1 MRGYT
6 HVFGSVSPQDGERIR
21 LILPPADTSAL
32 SFYLAAVSRR
42 HPQKHLLMF
51 MDRAGWH
58 QAKALVVPDNI
69 TVNGLPP
76 YSPQGNPQELVWREV
91 RRHPFGNH
99 DYVSMDT
106 VETALER
113 RLAQLESSPA
123 QIQSPAGF
131 DWIIA
136 SRHRKQWRL
145 CGIWQKCSLGQSNAV
160 SAQPSERELS
170 QLAAASSAE
179 TGS

>member
-1 MRGYT
+1 M
-6 HVFGSVSPQDGERIR
+6 
-21 LILPPADTSAL
+21 
-32 SFYLAAVSRR
+32 SFYLAEVSRR
-42 HPQKHLLMF
+42 HPQEHILMF
-51 MDRAGWH
+51 MDRTGRH
-58 QAKALVVPDNI
+58 QAKALVVPDNL
-69 TVNGLPP
+69 TVDWLPP
-76 YSPQGNPQELVWREV
+76 YNPPYNPQELVWREV

-136 SRHRKQWRL
+136 SRHRKQWQLR
-145 CGIWQKCSLGQSNAV
+145 GIWQKCSLMKNKTHLDKQK
-160 SAQPSERELS
+160 
-170 QLAAASSAE
+170 
-179 TGS
+179 

>member
-1 MRGYT
+1 MFEDEARCGRRSDPIRGWAPPGCRPEVPTPRVREYT
-6 HVFGSVSPQDGERIR
+6 HVFGSVSLPAGERIR

-32 SFYLAAVSRR
+32 SFYLAVVSRR

-69 TVNGLPP
+69 TVDGLPP
-76 YSPQGNPQELVWREV
+76 YSPQGNPQELVWREG

-106 VETALER
+106 VEPALER

-123 QIQSPAGF
+123 QIPSLTGF
-131 DWIIA
+131 DWIINV
-136 SRHRKQWRL
+136 RL
-145 CGIWQKCSLGQSNAV
+145 NAK
-160 SAQPSERELS
+160 
-170 QLAAASSAE
+170 
-179 TGS
+179 